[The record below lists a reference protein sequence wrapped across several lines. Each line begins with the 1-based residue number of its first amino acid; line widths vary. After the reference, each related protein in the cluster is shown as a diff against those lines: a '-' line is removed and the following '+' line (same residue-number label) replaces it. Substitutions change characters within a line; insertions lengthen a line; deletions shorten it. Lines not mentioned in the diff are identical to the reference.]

1 MNRKEEILHQKIS
14 EGWNNSHLY
23 DHPEKQRLFCIWT
36 NAQSKQYGNK
46 MRTMGV
52 KTGISDWCYIADNG
66 KVIWIELKTEEG
78 HQSPDQKK
86 FERLCELTG
95 HTYRI
100 ARSYQEFWTACG
112 IDCPYPEEKLMTGSI
127 YIPMSGR

>member
-14 EGWNNSHLY
+14 EAWDLTHLY

-46 MRTMGV
+46 MKTMGV
-52 KTGISDWCYIADNG
+52 KSGISDWAYISDNG
-66 KVIWIELKTEEG
+66 RIIWIELKTEDG

-86 FERLCELTG
+86 FQQLCISLG
-95 HTYRI
+95 HEYKI
-100 ARSYQEFWTACG
+100 ARSYNEFWECCG
-112 IDCPYPEEKLMTGSI
+112 IDIPVPEERLLTYKS
-127 YIPMSGR
+127 SNK

>member
-14 EGWNNSHLY
+14 EAWNNTHLY

-52 KTGISDWCYIADNG
+52 KPGISDWAYMNDNG
-66 KVIWIELKTEEG
+66 SITWIELKTEEG
-78 HQSPDQKK
+78 HQSPDQIK
-86 FERLCELTG
+86 FQNLCVSLG
-95 HTYRI
+95 HQYKI
-100 ARSYQEFWTACG
+100 ARSYSEFWECVGIEVPIPEDKLLTGRNTA
-112 IDCPYPEEKLMTGSI
+112 DRK
-127 YIPMSGR
+127 

>member
-14 EGWNNSHLY
+14 EAWNRVHLY

-52 KTGISDWCYIADNG
+52 KPGISDWAYMNDNG
-66 KVIWIELKTEEG
+66 KITWIELKTEEG
-78 HQSPDQKK
+78 HQSPDQIK
-86 FERLCELTG
+86 FQSLCKLIG
-95 HTYRI
+95 HEYRI
-100 ARSYQEFWTACG
+100 ARSYNDFWECVG
-112 IDCPYPEEKLMTGSI
+112 IEIPVPENQLLTK
-127 YIPMSGR
+127 